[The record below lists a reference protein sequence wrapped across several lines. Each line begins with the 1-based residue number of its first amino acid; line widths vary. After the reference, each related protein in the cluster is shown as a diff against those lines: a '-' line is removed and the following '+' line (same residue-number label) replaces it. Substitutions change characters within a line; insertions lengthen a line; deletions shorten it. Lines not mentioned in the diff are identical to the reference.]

1 MLDAIEALLLTVSGI
16 KIKESKCSCFL
27 GITVASLFARSLK
40 GNFTDVE
47 EGARVASL
55 LHLPTRRAALTLRS
69 SLSLCYFFLV
79 LSILVILRGLHLTVY
94 ELLRL
99 IPFSLIFHANSV
111 TKEKKSD

>member
-1 MLDAIEALLLTVSGI
+1 
-16 KIKESKCSCFL
+16 
-27 GITVASLFARSLK
+27 
-40 GNFTDVE
+40 VE

-111 TKEKKSD
+111 TKEKKRKAPIFFG